1 MRLVWFSIC
10 ILASALSGGL
20 AQSTLT
26 STKAPEPTSPAPKPQ
41 RKGHYNYKIVN
52 MKDIIKAGAS
62 CDAALRITGT
72 PTCEQLID
80 MTGMDWNSFIKINK
94 FLNCLEPL
102 KKGMLVCVP
111 PAASV
116 GELPAHIP
124 VPASKSQTKGAATA
138 TAIATSSKTKAT
150 TSDTLTVSVDV
161 TTTEAPPAP
170 SPDPPPPVEEVAPPA
185 PEQPASSPGGV
196 DAGSCIAEFARA
208 RSTYNGGNVNPY
220 LSWSGRLSDLAQQS
234 ADYAANYNCCDA
246 SCHTLSGGGSGIAQ
260 VLYCGQYSCSSAYNG
275 WVTDEAPY
283 QDAAAVNNT
292 IKGHYNYKIKNVAQI
307 ASASCK
313 SAIRITGTPTC
324 GQLIDLLAMDE
335 SVFLQLNPF
344 LDCSLSLQP
353 KTLVCMPSPTDPFN
367 TTLTVPNSKVAGT
380 VAATGTIEATSTT
393 PSAANTETTSSPTHA
408 TPNYNVDQG
417 ECISLFASAR
427 SEYNGG
433 NVNPYLTY
441 SDRLAELAQQSA
453 DMAASAGCCDESCH
467 TLSGG
472 GYGIAQNL
480 YCGQLSC
487 GSAYQGWVTD
497 EASYQ
502 GGHWSTIVGYPADY
516 PYFGCAVS
524 GVNGGAIVCN
534 FSWSP

>member
-1 MRLVWFSIC
+1 MI
-10 ILASALSGGL
+10 
-20 AQSTLT
+20 
-26 STKAPEPTSPAPKPQ
+26 
-41 RKGHYNYKIVN
+41 RKLWAC
-52 MKDIIKAGAS
+52 AGK
-62 CDAALRITGT
+62 RK
-72 PTCEQLID
+72 
-80 MTGMDWNSFIKINK
+80 N
-94 FLNCLEPL
+94 
-102 KKGMLVCVP
+102 KKGQFQTEMTILSL
-111 PAASV
+111 AAAV
-116 GELPAHIP
+116 
-124 VPASKSQTKGAATA
+124 
-138 TAIATSSKTKAT
+138 
-150 TSDTLTVSVDV
+150 TLAV
-161 TTTEAPPAP
+161 
-170 SPDPPPPVEEVAPPA
+170 
-185 PEQPASSPGGV
+185 
-196 DAGSCIAEFARA
+196 
-208 RSTYNGGNVNPY
+208 
-220 LSWSGRLSDLAQQS
+220 LA
-234 ADYAANYNCCDA
+234 
-246 SCHTLSGGGSGIAQ
+246 
-260 VLYCGQYSCSSAYNG
+260 
-275 WVTDEAPY
+275 
-283 QDAAAVNNT
+283 DAAALNNT

-367 TTLTVPNSKVAGT
+367 TTLSVANNQPRKVANTGT
-380 VAATGTIEATSTT
+380 VAATGTIEATPTNTATNTDTT
-393 PSAANTETTSSPTHA
+393 ASPTPPA
-408 TPNYNVDQG
+408 TPNFNVDQG

-433 NVNPYLTY
+433 NVNPYLTF

-472 GYGIAQNL
+472 GSGIAQNL

-524 GVNGGAIVCN
+524 GANGGAIVCN

>member
-10 ILASALSGGL
+10 ILASALSGAL

-26 STKAPEPTSPAPKPQ
+26 SSKAPEPTSPAPKSQ

-124 VPASKSQTKGAATA
+124 IPASKSPVKATATA
-138 TAIATSSKTKAT
+138 TAIATSSKTKT

-161 TTTEAPPAP
+161 DVTTTEAPPSP

-196 DAGSCIAEFARA
+196 DAGSCIGEFARA

-260 VLYCGQYSCSSAYNG
+260 VLYCGQFSCSSAYNG

-283 QDAAAVNNT
+283 Q
-292 IKGHYNYKIKNVAQI
+292 
-307 ASASCK
+307 
-313 SAIRITGTPTC
+313 
-324 GQLIDLLAMDE
+324 
-335 SVFLQLNPF
+335 
-344 LDCSLSLQP
+344 
-353 KTLVCMPSPTDPFN
+353 
-367 TTLTVPNSKVAGT
+367 
-380 VAATGTIEATSTT
+380 
-393 PSAANTETTSSPTHA
+393 
-408 TPNYNVDQG
+408 
-417 ECISLFASAR
+417 
-427 SEYNGG
+427 
-433 NVNPYLTY
+433 
-441 SDRLAELAQQSA
+441 
-453 DMAASAGCCDESCH
+453 
-467 TLSGG
+467 
-472 GYGIAQNL
+472 
-480 YCGQLSC
+480 
-487 GSAYQGWVTD
+487 
-497 EASYQ
+497 
-502 GGHWSTIVGYPADY
+502 GGHWSIIVGYPVDY
-516 PYFGCAVS
+516 PYVGCAVS
-524 GVNGGAIVCN
+524 LLGGGAIVCN
-534 FSWSP
+534 FSWGP

>member
-1 MRLVWFSIC
+1 MRLVWFSIY
-10 ILASALSGGL
+10 ILASALSGAL

-26 STKAPEPTSPAPKPQ
+26 SLKAPEPTSAAPKQQ

-124 VPASKSQTKGAATA
+124 IPATKSQARATGTVTASSRAAT
-138 TAIATSSKTKAT
+138 KTT
-150 TSDTLTVSVDV
+150 TNTGSVTSDTVAVSVDV
-161 TTTEAPPAP
+161 TTTEAPPSP
-170 SPDPPPPVEEVAPPA
+170 SPDPPPVEEVAPVAPPA

-234 ADYAANYNCCDA
+234 ADYAAGYNCCDS

-260 VLYCGQYSCSSAYNG
+260 VLYCGQFSCSSAYNG

-283 QDAAAVNNT
+283 Q
-292 IKGHYNYKIKNVAQI
+292 
-307 ASASCK
+307 
-313 SAIRITGTPTC
+313 
-324 GQLIDLLAMDE
+324 
-335 SVFLQLNPF
+335 
-344 LDCSLSLQP
+344 
-353 KTLVCMPSPTDPFN
+353 
-367 TTLTVPNSKVAGT
+367 
-380 VAATGTIEATSTT
+380 
-393 PSAANTETTSSPTHA
+393 
-408 TPNYNVDQG
+408 
-417 ECISLFASAR
+417 
-427 SEYNGG
+427 
-433 NVNPYLTY
+433 
-441 SDRLAELAQQSA
+441 
-453 DMAASAGCCDESCH
+453 
-467 TLSGG
+467 
-472 GYGIAQNL
+472 
-480 YCGQLSC
+480 
-487 GSAYQGWVTD
+487 
-497 EASYQ
+497 
-502 GGHWSTIVGYPADY
+502 GGHWSIIVGYPVDY
-516 PYFGCAVS
+516 PYVGCAVS
-524 GVNGGAIVCN
+524 LLGGGAIVCN
-534 FSWSP
+534 FSWGP